1 MTSEQLHNANK
12 INSKIEMIDQ
22 MELEVGRFRKERFSG
37 SLPSSIT
44 RYLSG
49 TGELTLK
56 TVEYVLSEALKERE
70 TLKQQLKEL

>member
-1 MTSEQLHNANK
+1 MKSEQLHNANK

-22 MELEVGRFRKERFSG
+22 MELEAGRFRKERFSG
-37 SLPSSIT
+37 SIPSSIT

-49 TGELTLK
+49 NGDLTLK

-70 TLKQQLKEL
+70 TLKQQLNEL